1 MQTYAIPTTEVLK
14 VSGSFQV
21 IAEYNGLFYVIGENL
36 NAPFFQAQLPQE
48 VQELREQELQK
59 ARELKIQELNAHCD
73 SLLQSFTSSALGSEY
88 IYDATLEDQ
97 VNLLGLVVANTDGYF
112 RCFKENEI
120 KQNIPHNK
128 EQLKQVFHDGVQH
141 KAQTIAICGILKAH
155 LQTLT
160 KTEDIQNLKWED
172 YEAIQSNSVNEEA

>member
-48 VQELREQELQK
+48 LQELREQELQR

-73 SLLQSFTSSALGSEY
+73 SLLQSFSSSALGSEY

-97 VNLLGLVVANTDGYF
+97 VNLLELVVAYIDEYF
-112 RCFKENEI
+112 RCYKEGET

-128 EQLKQVFHDGVQH
+128 KQLKQVFHDWLQH

-160 KTEDIQNLKWED
+160 KK
-172 YEAIQSNSVNEEA
+172 V